1 MRLIAG
7 LLSLLL
13 VLTLS
18 CGERG
23 ESSSESVSV
32 ARIRVGEKVDGR
44 CGFGDDL
51 SQYPV
56 TYSGISADCVQAVS
70 IGPLTLAELEDMQ
83 RQESS
88 FWENSFPYQQ
98 ALVGEWID
106 GECQFTSPT
115 VRAYLEF
122 SEPSSTD
129 LENCV
134 MIVDVGPVTEKQI
147 EEVERHGSVSSETAV
162 PVAVPATTVPEP
174 RR

>member
-7 LLSLLL
+7 LFVPLL
-13 VLTLS
+13 VLTVS
-18 CGERG
+18 CGDGG
-23 ESSSESVSV
+23 ESSSDPVSV
-32 ARIRVGEKVDGR
+32 VRVRSGEKVGGECR
-44 CGFGDDL
+44 FGDDL

-56 TYSGISADCVQAVS
+56 TYSGISDDCVQAVT

-98 ALVGEWID
+98 ALVGEWIG
-106 GECQFTSPT
+106 GECDFSHPAAQ
-115 VRAYLEF
+115 AYLEF
-122 SEPSSTD
+122 SEIASTD

-147 EEVERHGSVSSETAV
+147 EKVERHGSVSSETAV
-162 PVAVPATTVPEP
+162 PAMAVPEP

>member
-7 LLSLLL
+7 LLALLL

-23 ESSSESVSV
+23 ESSSGLVSV
-32 ARIRVGEKVDGR
+32 VRIRSGERVSAECR
-44 CGFGDDL
+44 FPDDL
-51 SQYPV
+51 SRYPV
-56 TYSGISADCVQAVS
+56 AYSGISDHCVQAVS

-83 RQESS
+83 RQEPS
-88 FWENSFPYQQ
+88 FWENSSPYRQ

-106 GECQFTSPT
+106 GECRFTNPA
-115 VRAYLEF
+115 VWAYLEF

-134 MIVDVGPVTEKQI
+134 MTIDVGPATEEQI
-147 EEVERHGSVSSETAV
+147 KAVERYGSMSPET
-162 PVAVPATTVPEP
+162 PALAPDQK
-174 RR
+174 